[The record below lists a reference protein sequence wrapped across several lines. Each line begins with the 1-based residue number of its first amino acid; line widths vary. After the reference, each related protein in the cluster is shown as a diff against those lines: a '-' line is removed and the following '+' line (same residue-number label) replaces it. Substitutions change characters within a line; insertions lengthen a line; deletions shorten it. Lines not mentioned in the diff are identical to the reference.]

1 MKKWLVV
8 GAVAVAIAG
17 AVVAIVT
24 LTRGDSQTET
34 HDTGVRDAA
43 VQDFRATERQ
53 GIRSFNEALRRQRAN
68 EIDELE
74 LAATI
79 ERDVLVPW
87 RAMRARV
94 NAAQVTPSRQE
105 LYTTLRRYIE
115 ARQTAWE
122 AYATALRAG
131 SEAAARPHYDV
142 YHQKNDEAQADARTL
157 GQLFRAGGAVA
168 PPAP

>member
-1 MKKWLVV
+1 MAVKKWLV
-8 GAVAVAIAG
+8 AG
-17 AVVAIVT
+17 AVVVGIAIAVIAAVV
-24 LTRGDSQTET
+24 LTRDGSQPTPR
-34 HDTGVRDAA
+34 DNGVGDAA

-53 GIRSFNEALRRQRAN
+53 SIAAFNEGLRRQRAN
-68 EIDELE
+68 QIDELE
-74 LAATI
+74 LAAVI

-94 NAAQVTPSRQE
+94 NAARTTPSSEE
-105 LYTTLRRYIE
+105 LYTTLRRYID

-142 YHQKNDEAQADARTL
+142 YHQKNDEAQADAQVL
-157 GQLFRAGGAVA
+157 GRLFRG
-168 PPAP
+168 PNP